1 MATSALV
8 QTNICA
14 NCALSKYLFQRTG
27 PSCTCHRRVFAPGY
41 TWFHFSWP
49 IWPPNSPNLNPVDY
63 RIWGCLQ
70 DCVYQ
75 KRTRDNNEL
84 KQRLIDVWADNHWQG
99 HRWVEKAASGLCP
112 DKRTPFR
119 TSLVN
124 RSFFCQHVYHQ
135 IFRFCRFFLGI
146 ANVYRCYGNWKL
158 VLDADN
164 DCSDVMLI
172 LLCE

>member
-1 MATSALV
+1 MCPKKNRALILWPITLTNFDQYQCHLIKLFLQHYLIIYRKNYSHNRVPAATVTMATSALV

-75 KRTRDNNEL
+75 KRTRDINKL
-84 KQRLIDVWADNHWQG
+84 KQHLVDVWTAFWQTVIDG
-99 HRWVEKAASGLCP
+99 AI
-112 DKRTPFR
+112 D
-119 TSLVN
+119 
-124 RSFFCQHVYHQ
+124 
-135 IFRFCRFFLGI
+135 
-146 ANVYRCYGNWKL
+146 
-158 VLDADN
+158 
-164 DCSDVMLI
+164 
-172 LLCE
+172 